1 MSINED
7 FQLKLHEE
15 LDAILDNRRVTIED
29 IKNLPLLEASIAET
43 QRIRTVIPTGIP
55 HGCLEDTEIDGYL
68 IPKNT
73 MIIPLQ
79 WSVHMNENIWH
90 EPNKF
95 NPLRFINEE
104 CRYVKSECLMPYQ
117 TGE

>member
-1 MSINED
+1 MSLNED
-7 FQLKLHEE
+7 IQLKLQDE
-15 LDAILDNRRVTIED
+15 LDSILNNRIPTIND
-29 IKNLPLLEASIAET
+29 INDLPLLEASIAET
-43 QRIRTVIPTGIP
+43 QRIRSVIPTGIP
-55 HGCLEDTEIDGYL
+55 HGCLNDTEINGYF

-79 WSVHMNENIWH
+79 WSIHMNDKIWL

-95 NPLRFINEE
+95 NPLRFINDE
-104 CRYVKSECLMPYQ
+104 CRYIKSEYLIPYQ